1 MNVFAFFSPE
11 TFKLVMQ
18 SINPAIIAAL
28 AAGVVRI
35 GMLVRRLSHVK
46 WGLLLVGFVAV
57 AYLAGAALVRDV
69 ETLKEVNDTA
79 RVDITDLELWD
90 RFSDAMLAGDGDVRA
105 RADRTEELDIG
116 AHAKRM
122 DLQQAYA
129 KGTHRLIDVLCLNSP
144 VRGSDRRCQ
153 ISLELYTNF
162 HDRAAVDRVMQAY
175 GYDRQTPLLLYCQ
188 EGFTSSRLAFILRT
202 YGYDASWAALRDVKD
217 LSIIDVAFAP
227 KADIDVV
234 ITPLRFDPAK
244 RYTYFLFEYDDQ
256 NPFAYQEF
264 FRVKGTPPS
273 ASFRNVTFLQVPA
286 EYDPALLAN
295 VGLDRAIVAAS
306 GSTARRY
313 ARQDIICRNPLH
325 CYLTRLYLASAEVTS
340 VKAILCVRCSD
351 DR

>member
-1 MNVFAFFSPE
+1 MKMLAFFSPE

-35 GMLVRRLSHVK
+35 GMLFRRLSHVK

-79 RVDITDLELWD
+79 RVDITDLALWD
-90 RFSDAMLAGDGDVRA
+90 RFSDAMLAGDGDVLA

-116 AHAKRM
+116 AHAKRL
-122 DLQQAYA
+122 DLQDATSA
-129 KGTHRLIDVLCLNSP
+129 GAHRLVDVLCLNSP
-144 VRGSDRRCQ
+144 VRGADRRCQ
-153 ISLELYTNF
+153 ITWELYTNF
-162 HDRAAVDRVMQAY
+162 HDRAAVDRVMQGY
-175 GYDRQTPLLLYCQ
+175 GYDRHTPLLLYCQ
-188 EGFTSSRLAFILRT
+188 EGFTSSRLAFILRA
-202 YGYDASWAALRDVKD
+202 YGYDASWGSLRDVKD
-217 LSIIDVAFAP
+217 LSLIDVAFAP

-234 ITPLRFDPAK
+234 INPLRFDPAK

-256 NPFAYQEF
+256 NPFAYQTF
-264 FRVKGTPPS
+264 FHQKGVPPS

-286 EYDPALLAN
+286 EYDRALLAKA
-295 VGLDRAIVAAS
+295 GLDRAIVGAN
-306 GSTARRY
+306 GSTTRRY

-325 CYLTRLYLASAEVTS
+325 CYLTRVYLASAEVTT
-340 VKAILCVRCSD
+340 VKAILCARCTD